1 MIKIRVTPAGLEKYF
16 AFNLKDTLSPEL
28 WEADEQLKPAIKAA
42 LLKVVDD
49 FIIKLELDNI
59 KIDDI
64 IITGSL
70 ANYNWSQFSDI
81 DVHIL
86 VDFTDVNENK
96 LLVKKFFDAIKSNWN
111 KLHDIRVKGYEV
123 ELYVQDTH
131 EPHVSTGV
139 YSVLSDAWL
148 MKPKKIKPE
157 IDRPTAEKK
166 ALFIQREVDKLEKIY
181 DNGDY
186 EGALDMAQRLKDK
199 IKRMRQGGLQRSGIY
214 SPENLAFKILR
225 RSGHIESLFDVYT
238 GAYDQTLSLTEK
250 TREG

>member
-1 MIKIRVTPAGLEKYF
+1 MIKIRMTPASLAKYF
-16 AFNLKDTLSPEL
+16 AFNLQDTLSPDL
-28 WEADEQLKPAIKAA
+28 WDAEEQLKPAIKTA

-49 FIIKLELDNI
+49 FIINLDLEDIN
-59 KIDDI
+59 IDDI

-70 ANYNWSQFSDI
+70 ANYNWSKFSDI

-96 LLVKKFFDAIKSNWN
+96 ALVKKFFDAVKSNWN

-131 EPHVSTGV
+131 EPHISTGV
-139 YSVLSDAWL
+139 YSILSDSWL
-148 MKPKKIKPE
+148 VMPKKVEPQ
-157 IDRPTAEKK
+157 IDRLTAERK
-166 ALFIQREVDKLEKIY
+166 ALFIQREVDKLERIY

-186 EGALDMAQRLKDK
+186 EGALDMAQQLKDR
-199 IKRMRQGGLQRSGIY
+199 IKRMRQGGLQRGGIY

-225 RSGHIESLFDVYT
+225 RSGHIESLFNVYT
-238 GAYDQTLSLTEK
+238 GAYDQSLSLTEK
-250 TREG
+250 ATEV